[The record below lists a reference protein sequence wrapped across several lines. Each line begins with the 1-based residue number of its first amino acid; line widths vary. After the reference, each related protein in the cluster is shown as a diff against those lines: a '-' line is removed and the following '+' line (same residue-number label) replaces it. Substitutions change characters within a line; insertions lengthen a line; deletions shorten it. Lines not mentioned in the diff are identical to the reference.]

1 MGTIEEDPTWQALT
15 QCQIM
20 MPLGRLLQLV
30 PRFTEGLNNP
40 KPVVVLTYFTNPSE
54 GPTVVD
60 ANNPTVRKRYQARSS
75 IEDPE

>member
-1 MGTIEEDPTWQALT
+1 M
-15 QCQIM
+15 
-20 MPLGRLLQLV
+20 QLV